1 MGFMD
6 KAKQM
11 ADQAQQKIEEAQK
24 QFNDGQAQRSGQQA
38 GAPDARYDA
47 SGRPVGEAGP
57 PAAATPA
64 APVSTGDQ
72 PPSAERAGPPPA
84 ADPGIA
90 PPEAEQQPVE
100 PAPVKDGVNATPD
113 PFKPIQ

>member
-24 QFNDGQAQRSGQQA
+24 QFNESQSQKSDQGGQP
-38 GAPDARYDA
+38 APVRYD
-47 SGRPVGEAGP
+47 SHGRPIEEP
-57 PAAATPA
+57 PAAQTPP
-64 APVSTGDQ
+64 APVEQEASGQ
-72 PPSAERAGPPPA
+72 EPVAE
-84 ADPGIA
+84 A
-90 PPEAEQQPVE
+90 PKVE
-100 PAPVKDGVNATPD
+100 TPQPAPEVKDGVNAAPD